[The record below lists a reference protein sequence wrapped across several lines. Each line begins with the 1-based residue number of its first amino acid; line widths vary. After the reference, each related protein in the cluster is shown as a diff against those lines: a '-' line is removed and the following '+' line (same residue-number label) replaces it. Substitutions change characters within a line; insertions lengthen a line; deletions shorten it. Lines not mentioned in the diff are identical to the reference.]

1 MDLDYIKSVYNMYKD
16 IPGGLESYV
25 TRRLMEEVLKEPET
39 KDVHKVAVK
48 KDDVKVVFHWNDEG
62 RIIDMEFVRIR

>member
-1 MDLDYIKSVYNMYKD
+1 
-16 IPGGLESYV
+16 
-25 TRRLMEEVLKEPET
+25 MEEIFREPET
-39 KDVHKVAVK
+39 KDVRKVAVK